1 MAEGTRLELA
11 PPGVTGNLR
20 IDKRLFSNNLMN
32 LNYPSHDYHT
42 VNFYHKYEHN
52 PSKMQTAIKAILGL
66 LPLDFVLGESKV
78 ENPSIN

>member
-1 MAEGTRLELA
+1 
-11 PPGVTGNLR
+11 
-20 IDKRLFSNNLMN
+20 MN